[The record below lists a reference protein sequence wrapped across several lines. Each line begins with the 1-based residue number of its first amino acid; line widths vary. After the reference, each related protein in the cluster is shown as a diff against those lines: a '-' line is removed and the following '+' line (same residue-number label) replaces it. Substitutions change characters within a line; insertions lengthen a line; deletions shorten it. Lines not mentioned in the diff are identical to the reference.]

1 MGMTHFQVI
10 LGDFNAKVGKESIYK
25 PTIGSESLRNETNN
39 KGIKMIQFP
48 ISKGLNVRSTTFPHK
63 DIHRD
68 LVFSG
73 RQDSEPN
80 RSLWITGPDSNSCSH
95 GTIPTCGDNTTWLSA
110 PEDGRTNIRN
120 MLSIK

>member
-1 MGMTHFQVI
+1 
-10 LGDFNAKVGKESIYK
+10 
-25 PTIGSESLRNETNN
+25 
-39 KGIKMIQFP
+39 MIQFP

-80 RSLWITGPDSNSCSH
+80 RSLWITGPDSLPAATAQYRH
-95 GTIPTCGDNTTWLSA
+95 AEITPLGRQLLKMGT
-110 PEDGRTNIRN
+110 
-120 MLSIK
+120 